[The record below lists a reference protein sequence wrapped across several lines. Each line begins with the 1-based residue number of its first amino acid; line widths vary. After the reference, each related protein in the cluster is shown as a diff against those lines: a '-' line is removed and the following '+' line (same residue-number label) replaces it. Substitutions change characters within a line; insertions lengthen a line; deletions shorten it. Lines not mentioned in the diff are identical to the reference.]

1 MNRQGYGEDEL
12 NRQGRQE
19 RQEDQESQ
27 TAGELNR
34 QGRQERQEDQ
44 ESRTAGE
51 LNRQGRQERQE
62 DQESQTAGD
71 LNRQG
76 RQGGQESQ
84 TAGELNRQGRQERQV
99 AGPENPDKQRTE
111 PDADTDRLAQ
121 EVIGAAIEVHRALGP
136 GFLESLYEQAMSIEL
151 GLRGISLQRQILV
164 AVSYKGHSIG
174 ESRLDLLVD
183 GKLIVELKAVD
194 QFAPIHTAQVMS
206 YLKATGHR
214 LGLLINFNVVR
225 LKDGVK
231 RVVLS

>member
-19 RQEDQESQ
+19 RQV
-27 TAGELNR
+27 AGADVENR
-34 QGRQERQEDQ
+34 QGRQDAEPQNLDRP
-44 ESRTAGE
+44 RI
-51 LNRQGRQERQE
+51 
-62 DQESQTAGD
+62 
-71 LNRQG
+71 
-76 RQGGQESQ
+76 
-84 TAGELNRQGRQERQV
+84 
-99 AGPENPDKQRTE
+99 E
-111 PDADTDRLAQ
+111 PDAETDRLAQ

-151 GLRGISLQRQILV
+151 GLRGIAYQRQVPV
-164 AVSYKGHSIG
+164 AVNYKGHSIG
-174 ESRLDLLVD
+174 ESRLDLLVE

-206 YLKATGHR
+206 YLKATGHQ

>member
-1 MNRQGYGEDEL
+1 MNRQGFGEDEL

-19 RQEDQESQ
+19 RQDAEPQYLD
-27 TAGELNR
+27 R
-34 QGRQERQEDQ
+34 
-44 ESRTAGE
+44 
-51 LNRQGRQERQE
+51 
-62 DQESQTAGD
+62 
-71 LNRQG
+71 
-76 RQGGQESQ
+76 
-84 TAGELNRQGRQERQV
+84 
-99 AGPENPDKQRTE
+99 PRTE
-111 PDADTDRLAQ
+111 PDAETDRLAQ

-151 GLRGISLQRQILV
+151 GLRGISLQRQVPV
-164 AVSYKGHSIG
+164 AVNYKGHSIG
-174 ESRLDLLVD
+174 ESRLDLLVE

>member
-19 RQEDQESQ
+19 RQEE
-27 TAGELNR
+27 
-34 QGRQERQEDQ
+34 
-44 ESRTAGE
+44 
-51 LNRQGRQERQE
+51 
-62 DQESQTAGD
+62 
-71 LNRQG
+71 
-76 RQGGQESQ
+76 
-84 TAGELNRQGRQERQV
+84 
-99 AGPENPDKQRTE
+99 PENPAVRAQAAEGGVMDADSHQGRRVAE
-111 PDADTDRLAQ
+111 PDAETDRLAQ

-151 GLRGISLQRQILV
+151 GLRGISSQRQVPV
-164 AVSYKGHSIG
+164 AVDYKGHSIG
-174 ESRLDLLVD
+174 ESRLDMLVE